1 MKGKVNGLRKNLFY
15 TLLRQ
20 SLGKNIVYYGILLIA
35 ASTAFSFAMGLPPQ
49 VKIALIIECFIPLF
63 SALIVTDT
71 GLLDRYVGSW
81 EIVLSSVS
89 NPSLFLQLRFGA
101 IGSVILLFLLVI
113 NSISVIFGFSP
124 SPFGLALSSIL
135 NTLSLG
141 MLGITLALVFK
152 TSLIPYIVIL
162 GLSAIHIQLAP
173 LIPPTWQLF
182 PHVFGRHFSTGFP
195 LRLFQLLVIAILPF
209 LISWRLR
216 HDQ

>member
-1 MKGKVNGLRKNLFY
+1 MNGLRKNLFY

-35 ASTAFSFAMGLPPQ
+35 VSTAFSFAMGLPPQ

-216 HDQ
+216 PDQ

>member
-1 MKGKVNGLRKNLFY
+1 MNGLRKNLFY

-35 ASTAFSFAMGLPPQ
+35 VSTAFSFAMGLPPQ